1 MTRCRNNLPALTA
14 SEKSAECIMYRQLL
28 RVTTLVPPRDA
39 AHHTARYG
47 TIKLLWLFG
56 HSQDA
61 GSATP
66 AGGRLDRVHTPLMK
80 PQRLMYSPTRS
91 RRLNEML
98 GLIVL
103 VVAGLLLLALVSYTP
118 SDPSFNSVGDGAGT
132 HLAHNWTGLVGAYS
146 ADLLLQTL
154 GIAIFFVPLALLRIG
169 LSWIRSQRVGSTKA
183 KVAGIL
189 LWLIFAPALIA
200 LMPGEMLWRHA
211 LPISGIEGT
220 ILAGGLIHFVNYPG
234 AMILCGLMVALSLY
248 LTTTFLL
255 ANAGSWFTAHFGFIR
270 SLSDRYAAWKSKRRG
285 AADEEFDEAFASK
298 REIAAAMARKQE
310 AGEGD
315 AARNG
320 SLLSSFFGWFGRRNR
335 KQEDESDATVSQ
347 GPEVNDEPA
356 SVWQT
361 MPRTLVDAAPMTGLH
376 VAAAAAAP
384 YAAQLAA
391 AAAPLRS
398 AQAAG
403 AVETP
408 SAAEV
413 EDDGWLNAP
422 ERRTPPPILAMP
434 KASHVAMPE
443 PPPAR
448 IPTLK
453 PVQTVGLPPMPSPMQ
468 DIAAQNIAFGKRAD
482 ADQRAVAIT
491 PKSVRGYKLP
501 PSSLLYKSEEHAQVR
516 ENELREEARVLVE
529 KCGEFGVDGSVE
541 QINPGP
547 VVTTFEFRPDAGVKY
562 SRVTGLAD
570 DLCLAMAA
578 ESILIERMPGKSTVG
593 IQVPNHERETIWLR
607 DVVECENFAQSKSK
621 LAIALGKDISGR
633 IVIGDL
639 ASMPHVLIAG
649 STGSGK
655 SVAINAMIMS
665 VLFKSTPEQVRMI
678 LVDPKRVEL
687 GMYEGIPHLF
697 TPIITEAKL
706 AANALRNAVREMERR
721 LKLLAANHV
730 RNIDQFNK
738 LFENGSEYLFADV
751 NQEPLPYI
759 MIIIDELA
767 DLMML
772 DRANVEEAITRLA
785 QMARAVGIH
794 LVLATQRPSVDV
806 ITGLIKANVPT
817 RMSFRLATKVDSR
830 TIIDSNGAESLLGRG
845 DMLFLPPGTSRLQRV
860 HAPFVTEKE
869 IAAVTEF
876 WKAQGEAE
884 YVHGF
889 LEGPKDE
896 KSSEGGSSG
905 DGEEDDALFDDAVRL
920 VFEFGK
926 ASTSLLQRRLRI
938 GYGRAAHLI
947 DMMERDGLVGPAD
960 GSKPREILK
969 SPSYFSEVDASTR

>member
-1 MTRCRNNLPALTA
+1 
-14 SEKSAECIMYRQLL
+14 
-28 RVTTLVPPRDA
+28 
-39 AHHTARYG
+39 
-47 TIKLLWLFG
+47 
-56 HSQDA
+56 
-61 GSATP
+61 
-66 AGGRLDRVHTPLMK
+66 MK
-80 PQRLMYSPTRS
+80 PQRLVYAPTRN

-98 GLIVL
+98 GLIVC
-103 VVAGLLLLALVSYTP
+103 VAAALLLLSLISYNP
-118 SDPSFNSVGDGAGT
+118 ADPSFNTVGGGAGV
-132 HLAHNWTGLVGAYS
+132 HPAHNWTGLVGAYVS
-146 ADLLLQTL
+146 DLLLQIL
-154 GIAIFFVPLALLRIG
+154 GVAVLLAPIVLGRVGVAWLR
-169 LSWIRSQRVGSTKA
+169 SRRVGSTAA
-183 KVAGIL
+183 KGGGLL
-189 LWLIFAPALIA
+189 LWLVFAPAAIA
-200 LMPGEMLWRHA
+200 LLPGHILWRGA
-211 LPISGIEGT
+211 IP
-220 ILAGGLIHFVNYPG
+220 LAGVEGRVLSDLLIEFVNFPG
-234 AMILCGLMVALSLY
+234 AAAISGLMVALSLY
-248 LTTTFLL
+248 LTTSFLL
-255 ANAGSWFTAHFGFIR
+255 ATAGEWFASHFGFAGR
-270 SLSDRYAAWKSKRRG
+270 LHDRYVAWRLRRANRAAERAAFHNAKESNSNYLSRRERI
-285 AADEEFDEAFASK
+285 ALREQAEEE
-298 REIAAAMARKQE
+298 AAAGTPKRPS
-310 AGEGD
+310 
-315 AARNG
+315 N
-320 SLLSSFFGWFGRRNR
+320 SLLASFFGWFGRRSTKVR
-335 KQEDESDATVSQ
+335 GMEGSEPVAQPQAT
-347 GPEVNDEPA
+347 PA
-356 SVWQT
+356 SVWEAI
-361 MPRTLVDAAPMTGLH
+361 PRTKVDGPVVSSLAT
-376 VAAAAAAP
+376 AAAAAAP

-391 AAAPLRS
+391 AAAPLREAGRVDPELPFS
-398 AQAAG
+398 EPVAQAAP
-403 AVETP
+403 ARK
-408 SAAEV
+408 
-413 EDDGWLNAP
+413 EDDGWLDAP
-422 ERRTPPPILAMP
+422 ERLAP
-434 KASHVAMPE
+434 APLFSAEASLAGVVMPE
-443 PPPAR
+443 PQPAR
-448 IPTLK
+448 VPATRQAQRLVDV
-453 PVQTVGLPPMPSPMQ
+453 PEPPMPSPVA
-468 DIAAQNIAFGKRAD
+468 DIAAQNIAFGRRAD
-482 ADQRAVAIT
+482 ADVRSIALP

-501 PSSLLYKSEEHAQVR
+501 SSSLLFRDTVKTTVR
-516 ENELREEARVLVE
+516 EDALRDEARVLVE
-529 KCGEFGVDGSVE
+529 KCAEFGVDGNVE

-593 IQVPNHERETIWLR
+593 IQVPNPERETIWLR
-607 DVVECENFAQSKSK
+607 DVVECESFAQSKSR
-621 LAIALGKDISGR
+621 LPIALGKDINGR
-633 IVIGDL
+633 IVTADL
-639 ASMPHVLIAG
+639 AAMPHVLIAG

-706 AANALRNAVREMERR
+706 AANALRNAVKEMERR

-738 LFENGSEYLFADV
+738 LFEHGSEYLFEDV

-806 ITGLIKANVPT
+806 ITGLLKANVPT

-869 IAAVTEF
+869 IAAVTNF
-876 WKAQGEAE
+876 WKAQGTAE
-884 YVHGF
+884 YVEGF

-896 KSSEGGSSG
+896 KGDTGIGGSS
-905 DGEEDDALFDDAVRL
+905 DGEENDPMFDDAVRL

-947 DMMERDGLVGPAD
+947 DLMERDGLVGPAD
-960 GSKPREILK
+960 GSKPRELLK
-969 SPSYFSEVDASTR
+969 PPSYFSEVDTAMR